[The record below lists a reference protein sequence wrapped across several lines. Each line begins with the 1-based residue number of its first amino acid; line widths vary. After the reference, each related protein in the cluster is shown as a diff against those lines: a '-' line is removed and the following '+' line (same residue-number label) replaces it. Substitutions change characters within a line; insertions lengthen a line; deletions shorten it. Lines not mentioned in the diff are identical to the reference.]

1 MSRRKIEHRLFKRG
15 QPLRVPLNKD
25 TAGSGSVEIKHLDF
39 TTTTSNLVDLND
51 ADVIAVRDTSD
62 SSMKA
67 VKLGALK
74 AYVSGSQ
81 ATGRSGSI
89 QFNVGGDFGG
99 ALTFT
104 TDGTHMTA
112 SAKNNPG
119 TYIFRLTSGSI
130 KAAGHTYGPAN
141 GNIPQYLEVAS
152 SGSERYLFF
161 PSDGTSTTKPTARSL
176 NLELDRAD
184 SEYREVRIE
193 AKAGITDWRDVADN
207 FFEQM
212 KLELETRAGLATIT
226 SSSAGSITATASITV
241 AYSTLGGGC
250 AVGGGKFT
258 NLGSPTVTHRLRQPA
273 GFTPGGDNASSADVP
288 LANNAGQ
295 NKNGPGN
302 EPANTGVFVESSVSG
317 SSPSNAAIYF
327 TNGALGVSPK
337 HQKIVSNA
345 AGVIEIQ
352 ATATGSG
359 QVDLKGGKGVNIR
372 TVSNKGFIFDVLGT
386 NPILKDGRDS
396 DTLQRSNIQFRTLSI
411 LGNPEPVVTLASG
424 STRIFETVPIATS
437 ASAGTYVLRF
447 TSGSVRSNVSGKNS
461 GGANPHLSTYAPL
474 SNTKGQLVAVRSTGS
489 NNSEYYIFYLSGSG
503 VGAPQS
509 PLPVSASINLDFSD
523 LNPGKKRHDIPVEAF
538 NGVQDWRTVVTN
550 LKNAMISE
558 LQHSA
563 SLATITY
570 QAAANINATAS
581 ITIAYAPGKP
591 ADGGGVQI
599 GHGGNTNA
607 SGRGQ
612 FTTTLAS
619 ALFPASDPAAP
630 IEAAGAGQNHDN
642 KVAGTPDQSG
652 GTVEIQTSGSSAS
665 TANNIRL
672 IQNNAKLYFNNGT
685 TFHVG
690 QSTNVQYLTASQ
702 AKFETLDVEEIVSRS
717 TTKESLEINDKLI
730 IAAVSGSKHA
740 NFVGAGFQVGGKT
753 AAQGT
758 GSAAL
763 ISMTLGDPLL
773 NQGSMIMKVNDTRI
787 ASITSGSFFT
797 DSTTVADSNGI
808 LAVTGAISASYARA
822 QSVDAKLVSGSAL
835 TVQRLVTNKIAG
847 DGIVTVDNIK
857 TGSVATGHFADAA
870 VTHAKIAVG
879 AVRPDNLDTGSILTA
894 HITDAQVTHAK
905 LAVGAVRPDNLD
917 TGSILTA
924 HITDG
929 QVTHAKLATGALTAD
944 NIQTGSVNA
953 AHLVAGS
960 VTHVKLATGA
970 IKNDNIST
978 GSVEHDH
985 LATGAITSD
994 NIQTGSINTAHI
1006 AAAAVTHAKLA
1017 TGAVTAD
1024 NIQTGSVN
1032 TAHIADAAVTHAKFG
1047 VGSVRPDNLDT
1058 GSILTAH
1065 ITDAQVTHAKLAVG
1079 AVTLDNLDTGS
1090 VLTAHVGAG
1099 QVTHAKLSQTKAGSG
1114 NTILDFS
1121 GFSNFGLGSFSAGE
1135 TLKIGDGTRV
1145 LTFTGVDAEGG
1156 NATGS
1161 LDFGVGSD
1169 RDTTVVV
1176 TELSTKINNSA
1187 LNAIAQRSGTS
1198 ITLTPSASVTLTVQE
1213 DPSPGNGV
1221 FGSAAGNLVVTLSS
1235 PATEAAITADN
1246 LQTGSVDAGQ
1256 LVAGSVTTDKF
1267 APASVTGG
1275 TFRLF
1280 FTSGS
1285 VRSNVSG
1292 KNSGGANPHL
1302 STYAPLSNTKG
1313 QLVAVRSTGSAGKKY
1328 YLFYLS
1334 GSGVGAPQ
1342 SPLPVSGGI
1351 NLNFS
1356 DLNPGKLRHDIPVE
1370 AFNGIQDWR
1379 DVVTNLKNKMI
1390 AELQHSASLAT
1401 ITYNAAANINATAS
1415 ITIAYAAGVSHP
1427 GRVQIGHGGITNAS
1441 GRGEFTTTD
1450 SALFA
1455 ASDPL
1460 APLEQQI
1467 GSGNHDNKASGTPDN
1482 SGGKIRIIT
1491 SGSAVNAPVRRD
1503 NFDTGSIEHNHLN
1516 GAVFDSTNFTN
1527 TSVNTPHLADGSVS
1541 IDKLATGSVSGNQLN
1556 QELVRNGSDSHGG
1569 LQIKNQPGTYVIR
1582 LTSGSVGRFG
1592 NKTYGPV
1599 NNTAQLIQC
1608 VGTGSSDFM
1617 FFLSNGGS
1625 TNAPSAQSVNFLGTA
1640 QEIRVEAHTGVTDWR
1655 DVAGNFFE
1663 KMKAQL
1669 DTNTGIATVTSSS
1682 AANVKGTAS
1691 ITVAYNSLGGGVR
1704 VGSGRNGSRNF
1715 HIAHS
1720 MPVSTAPFNASTDP
1734 SSGLS
1739 PIQTGGSSGQSGEP
1753 TFNGGFPET
1762 ITSGS
1767 DANLLK
1773 ISFVRK
1779 DFGRSGNKFISNVMG
1794 SPFTTASLGA
1804 QPMSGT
1810 LEVYF
1815 NGVLLL
1821 GDHPKANAGGPTQAD
1836 YRLVT
1841 ASANAYQVRLNEE
1854 LALDSD
1860 DILTITFYSGSNPV

>member
-89 QFNVGGDFGG
+89 QFNIGGDFGG

-130 KAAGHTYGPAN
+130 KGAGHTYGPAN
-141 GNIPQYLEVAS
+141 GNIPQYLEVQS

-161 PSDGTSTTKPTARSL
+161 PSDGTSTTKPTALSL

-193 AKAGITDWRDVADN
+193 AKSGITDWRDVADN

-212 KLELETRAGLATIT
+212 KLELETRAGIATVT

-241 AYSTLGGGC
+241 AYSTLGGGV

-258 NLGSPTVTHRLRQPA
+258 NLGSPTATHRLRQPA

-302 EPANTGVFVESSVSG
+302 EPANTGIFVESSVSG
-317 SSPSNAAIYF
+317 SDASNAAIYF
-327 TNGALGVSPK
+327 TNAALGVSPK

-345 AGVIEIQ
+345 DGVIEIQ

-359 QVDLKGGKGVNIR
+359 QVTLKGGSGVNIR
-372 TVSNKGFIFDVLGT
+372 TVTNKGFIFDNIGT
-386 NPILKDGRDS
+386 APAIIDGRDVG
-396 DTLQRSNIQFRTLSI
+396 TVARSNILFNTRD
-411 LGNPEPVVTLASG
+411 NAHPVVTFRSG
-424 STRIFETVPIATS
+424 STEVFGTHVLTTS
-437 ASAGTYVLRF
+437 ASAGTYVFRL
-447 TSGSVRSNVSGKNS
+447 TSGSIKAAGHTYGPANGNQTQFLEVASSGS
-461 GGANPHLSTYAPL
+461 ERYLFFLSDGTSTTKPTAL
-474 SNTKGQLVAVRSTGS
+474 SLNLELDRAD
-489 NNSEYYIFYLSGSG
+489 SEYRE
-503 VGAPQS
+503 V
-509 PLPVSASINLDFSD
+509 
-523 LNPGKKRHDIPVEAF
+523 RVEAKA
-538 NGVQDWRTVVTN
+538 GITDWRDVADN
-550 LKNAMISE
+550 FFEQMKLE
-558 LQHSA
+558 LQTRT
-563 SLATITY
+563 SLATVTSSSAGSIT
-570 QAAANINATAS
+570 ATAS
-581 ITIAYAPGKP
+581 ITIAYASL
-591 ADGGGVQI
+591 AGGVSV
-599 GHGGNTNA
+599 GNGKFDNLGSPTATHRLRQPSGFTPGADNA
-607 SGRGQ
+607 SSGNHPIANNAGNDAK
-612 FTTTLAS
+612 TTGEPSNTGI
-619 ALFPASDPAAP
+619 F
-630 IEAAGAGQNHDN
+630 
-642 KVAGTPDQSG
+642 
-652 GTVEIQTSGSSAS
+652 VESTTSGSAAS
-665 TANNIRL
+665 TANH
-672 IQNNAKLYFNNGT
+672 IQLRQSNGKMYFDNGT
-685 TFHVG
+685 TYFAG
-690 QSTNVQYLTASQ
+690 ASTNVQYLTASQ
-702 AKFETLDVEEIVSRS
+702 AKIGTLDVEEIVSRS
-717 TTKESLEINDKLI
+717 TTKDSLELNDKLI

-740 NFVGAGFQVGGKT
+740 DFVGAGFQVGGKT

-763 ISMTLGDPLL
+763 ISMTLGDPAL

-787 ASITSGSFFT
+787 VSVTSGSFFNN
-797 DSTTVADSNGI
+797 SKFAGMMG
-808 LAVTGAISASYARA
+808 VTGALSASYARA
-822 QSVDAKLVSGSAL
+822 QTVSAKLVSGSAL

-847 DGIVTVDNIK
+847 DGIITVDNIK

-870 VTHAKIAVG
+870 VTHAKIGVGAVRPDNLDTGSILTAHISDAQVTHAKFAVG

-905 LAVGAVRPDNLD
+905 LA
-917 TGSILTA
+917 
-924 HITDG
+924 
-929 QVTHAKLATGALTAD
+929 TGALTAD
-944 NIQTGSVNA
+944 NIQTGSVNT

-1006 AAAAVTHAKLA
+1006 AAAAVTHAKIGV
-1017 TGAVTAD
+1017 GAVRPD
-1024 NIQTGSVN
+1024 NLDTGSIL
-1032 TAHIADAAVTHAKFG
+1032 TAHISDAQVTHAKFG

-1065 ITDAQVTHAKLAVG
+1065 ITDAQVTHGKLAVG

-1090 VLTAHVGAG
+1090 VLTAHVGTG

-1114 NTILDFS
+1114 NTVLDFS
-1121 GFSNFGLGSFSAGE
+1121 GFTNFGLGSFSVGE

-1145 LTFTGVDAEGG
+1145 LTFTGVDASG
-1156 NATGS
+1156 NSATGS

-1169 RDTTVVV
+1169 RATVAVV

-1187 LNAIAQRSGTS
+1187 LDAIAQRSGTT
-1198 ITLTPSASVTLTVQE
+1198 ITMTPSASVTLTVQE

-1221 FGSAAGNLVVTLSS
+1221 FGSAAGNLVVSLSS
-1235 PATEAAITADN
+1235 PATEGAITADN

-1256 LVAGSVTTDKF
+1256 LVAGSVTTDKI
-1267 APASVTGG
+1267 AETIAG
-1275 TFRLF
+1275 TYVIRL
-1280 FTSGS
+1280 TSGS
-1285 VRSNVSG
+1285 TGRYGNKTYGPVN
-1292 KNSGGANPHL
+1292 NSA
-1302 STYAPLSNTKG
+1302 
-1313 QLVAVRSTGSAGKKY
+1313 QLIHCVGTGSSDFMFFLDNAGGTNPP
-1328 YLFYLS
+1328 S
-1334 GSGVGAPQ
+1334 AQ
-1342 SPLPVSGGI
+1342 SV
-1351 NLNFS
+1351 NF
-1356 DLNPGKLRHDIPVE
+1356 LGTAQEFRVE
-1370 AFNGIQDWR
+1370 AHTGITDWR
-1379 DVVTNLKNKMI
+1379 DVAANFFEKMKAQLQTNTSIATVTS
-1390 AELQHSASLAT
+1390 QS
-1401 ITYNAAANINATAS
+1401 AANINGTAS
-1415 ITIAYAAGVSHP
+1415 ITVAYSSIPGGVRVGGGRNSSRAIHDKHSQPASASPFNASTDPTVQSPIQTGGSSGVSEEPNHN
-1427 GRVQIGHGGITNAS
+1427 GGFVQ
-1441 GRGEFTTTD
+1441 TT
-1450 SALFA
+1450 
-1455 ASDPL
+1455 
-1460 APLEQQI
+1460 
-1467 GSGNHDNKASGTPDN
+1467 
-1482 SGGKIRIIT
+1482 T
-1491 SGSAVNAPVRRD
+1491 SGSSAPVRRD
-1503 NFDTGSIEHNHLN
+1503 NFGTGSVEHDHLA
-1516 GAVFDSTNFTN
+1516 GAVLTVDNIATG
-1527 TSVNTPHLADGSVS
+1527 SVNTPHFADGAVGM
-1541 IDKLATGSVSGNQLN
+1541 DALATGSVSGNQLN
-1556 QELVRNGSDSHGG
+1556 KMVVRNGSDANGG
-1569 LQIKNQPGTYVIR
+1569 LSLTNTPGTYVIR
-1582 LTSGSVGRFG
+1582 LTSGSVGRYG

-1617 FFLSNGGS
+1617 FFLDNAGG
-1625 TNAPSAQSVNFLGTA
+1625 TNPPSAQSVNFTGTA

-1682 AANVKGTAS
+1682 AVNVKGTAS

-1720 MPVSTAPFNASTDP
+1720 MPVSTTPFNASTDP
-1734 SSGLS
+1734 AAGSSQ
-1739 PIQTGGSSGQSGEP
+1739 IQTGQTSGQSGEP
-1753 TFNGGFPET
+1753 AFNGAFPET

-1767 DANLLK
+1767 DEAKLQ

-1779 DFGRSGNKFISNVMG
+1779 DYGRSGNKFISNVMG
-1794 SPFTTASLGA
+1794 SPFTTASLSA
-1804 QPMSGT
+1804 QPLSGT

-1821 GDHPKANAGGPTQAD
+1821 GDHPKSNAGGPTQAD

-1841 ASANAYQVRLNEE
+1841 ASANAYQVRLNED

-1860 DILTITFYSGSNPV
+1860 DILTITFYSGSNPA